1 MSDRFIDITPENIAS
16 EHLCCIIRTKKPHP
30 GVEKKRAWL
39 RDRLGEG
46 HVFRKLDEKACVFI
60 EYAPLESAWV
70 PIVGDNYIYI
80 YWPLGS
86 GREQGQGLRQAV
98 DGILHYRRKGAG

>member
-1 MSDRFIDITPENIAS
+1 MICAQPVQVFYVCAGLIFLEGIMSDRFIDITPENIAS
-16 EHLCCIIRTKKPHP
+16 EHLCCLIRTKKPHP

-70 PIVGDNYIYI
+70 PIVGDNYIV
-80 YWPLGS
+80 
-86 GREQGQGLRQAV
+86 R
-98 DGILHYRRKGAG
+98 

>member
-1 MSDRFIDITPENIAS
+1 MSAPACFLECIMSDRFIDITSENIDS

-30 GVEKKRAWL
+30 GVETKRAWL

-70 PIVGDNYIYI
+70 
-80 YWPLGS
+80 
-86 GREQGQGLRQAV
+86 
-98 DGILHYRRKGAG
+98 RR